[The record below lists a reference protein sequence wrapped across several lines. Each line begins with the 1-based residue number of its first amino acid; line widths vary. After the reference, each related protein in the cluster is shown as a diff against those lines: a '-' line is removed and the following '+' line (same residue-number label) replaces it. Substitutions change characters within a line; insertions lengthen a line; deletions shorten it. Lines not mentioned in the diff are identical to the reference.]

1 MVQRLRL
8 CDPNAGG
15 PIPSLGLRFCMP
27 QLKITHATTKSLA
40 KSDKE
45 RFLKKRKKERKW
57 TLSSKSGPRTTRNH
71 TRREMQ

>member
-27 QLKITHATTKSLA
+27 QLKITHAT
-40 KSDKE
+40 
-45 RFLKKRKKERKW
+45 RKIDDLRCC
-57 TLSSKSGPRTTRNH
+57 N
-71 TRREMQ
+71 